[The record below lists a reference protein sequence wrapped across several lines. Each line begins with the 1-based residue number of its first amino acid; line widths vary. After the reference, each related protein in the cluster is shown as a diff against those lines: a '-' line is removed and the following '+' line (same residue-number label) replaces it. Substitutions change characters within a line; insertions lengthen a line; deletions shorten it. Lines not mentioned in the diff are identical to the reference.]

1 MDAKTRVKI
10 GTGVSIACDAIAIG
24 AGTAGIVFHIK
35 ELKDGKSYD
44 VIKDGIRDFSS
55 GILIGSGAVGIFRTC
70 KSYKTAVDV
79 AETADRFAAAASKA
93 VTDDDAVTAN
103 DAAKSSM

>member
-1 MDAKTRVKI
+1 MNAKTRVKI
-10 GTGVSIACDAIAIG
+10 GTGVSLACDAIAIG

-35 ELKDGKSYD
+35 ELKDGTYD
-44 VIKDGIRDFSS
+44 VLKDGIRDLGS

-70 KSYKTAVDV
+70 KNYKTAVDV

-93 VTDDDAVTAN
+93 VTDDDAATAD